1 MSRYKTVKFVAECA
15 EMADRLES
23 LIGRIEEQADACAE
37 RLETLSEMYRAATGL
52 YRELALKAD
61 ELAGGTGLQS
71 RIPDVFGVRMPAG
84 NAMKN

>member
-1 MSRYKTVKFVAECA
+1 MSRDMTVKFVEECA

-61 ELAGGTGLQS
+61 ELAGGTGLQG
-71 RIPDVFGVRMPAG
+71 RIPDVFGVRMPVG
-84 NAMKN
+84 NAVKN

>member
-1 MSRYKTVKFVAECA
+1 MSRDKTKEFIAECV
-15 EMADRLES
+15 ELADRLES
-23 LIGRIEEQADACAE
+23 LIGCIEEQADACAE
-37 RLETLSEMYRAATGL
+37 KLDALSKMYNAATSL

-61 ELAGGTGLQS
+61 ELAGGTGLQG